1 MVAAANASPVIAAGS
16 CDLSAGDRDIIA
28 ACIEA
33 STDARP
39 ALTAGSCDLA
49 ADDRDI
55 IAACIKTS
63 TNACCAIAT
72 GGDQLAV
79 FIFIRNGQFTLITI
93 TVLFQTGMIPTT
105 LKGICAI
112 QLDIY
117 IAL

>member
-1 MVAAANASPVIAAGS
+1 MVTSTNACPIIAAGS
-16 CDLSAGDRDIIA
+16 CDLAAGDRNVIA
-28 ACIEA
+28 ITTVA
-33 STDARP
+33 
-39 ALTAGSCDLA
+39 A
-49 ADDRDI
+49 AD
-55 IAACIKTS
+55 
-63 TNACCAIAT
+63 ACCVRAT

-117 IAL
+117 IAR

>member
-1 MVAAANASPVIAAGS
+1 VAASANASSIIAAGS
-16 CDLSAGDRDIIA
+16 CDLAAGDRNVIA
-28 ACIEA
+28 ITTVA
-33 STDARP
+33 
-39 ALTAGSCDLA
+39 A
-49 ADDRDI
+49 AD
-55 IAACIKTS
+55 
-63 TNACCAIAT
+63 ACCVRAT

-93 TVLFQTGMIPTT
+93 TVLFQIGMIPTT